1 LVDQE
6 DQEDIF
12 AAEFTANIDERT
24 HRIINLGLKRDEKF
38 GRFQINR
45 VPV

>member
-1 LVDQE
+1 LVDQV

-24 HRIINLGLKRDEKF
+24 HRIINVGLKRDEKF
-38 GRFQINR
+38 WHFQINR